1 LCLFEGDHK
10 VRAVS
15 NLSTYFAGALAAA
28 LVMNHAQN
36 IAVSWPSLDAL
47 VLPGE
52 AADPAITVNR
62 VLKGD
67 RWAPDH
73 AQRDSRPANAP
84 LEVVDFPT
92 GSTGERRSVHAPGS
106 PINNNTVI
114 NRAAPRD
121 LQPGKRALPMGC
133 ESAFGRLAAPPLAQV
148 PGRCII

>member
-1 LCLFEGDHK
+1 M
-10 VRAVS
+10 S

-28 LVMNHAQN
+28 LVMNHAQGVA
-36 IAVSWPSLDAL
+36 IPWPSLETL

-52 AADPAITVNR
+52 AADPPITVNR
-62 VLKGD
+62 ALKGD

-92 GSTGERRSVHAPGS
+92 GSTGERRSVRAPGS
-106 PINNNTVI
+106 PINNVTVI
-114 NRAAPRD
+114 NRATPARD